1 MAADR
6 DCSAEIAARV
16 AAACGERRA
25 LQIRAGGTR
34 AFHGRRVDGETLDVS
49 AHRGVVAWEPAELV
63 LTARAGTPLAGIE
76 ALLASGRQMLAF
88 EPPRFG
94 PASTLGGAIAT
105 AMSGPRRPYA
115 GAARDFVLGVRCVNG
130 RGELLGFGGQVMKNV
145 AGYDVSRLMC
155 GACGTL
161 GVLLEISL
169 KVLPVP
175 PCEITVEHACDA
187 AQAIVT
193 MNRTAGRPLPLSASS
208 HDGERL
214 RLRLSGAES
223 AVSAAAAAL
232 GGDVVDDAAAY
243 WNAVRDQSL
252 AFFRAPGA
260 LWRLSV
266 PPATPPLA
274 LGGEQF
280 IEWGGAL
287 RWLRTT
293 RDAGAVRTAVSAAG
307 GHATLYRG
315 GDAACEEVFH
325 PLAPGLVAL
334 HRRLKHAFDPEGIL
348 NPGRMYPW
356 L

>member
-1 MAADR
+1 MRRA
-6 DCSAEIAARV
+6 AARS
-16 AAACGERRA
+16 
-25 LQIRAGGTR
+25 QIRAGGTR

-76 ALLASGRQMLAF
+76 ALLASGGQMLAF

-287 RWLRTT
+287 RWLRTA
-293 RDAGAVRTAVSAAG
+293 RDAGRGARRRERRGRARDAVSRRRCGVRRGLSSARARPGGAAP
-307 GHATLYRG
+307 APQACLRPRG
-315 GDAACEEVFH
+315 NPQPGPHV
-325 PLAPGLVAL
+325 PLAVT
-334 HRRLKHAFDPEGIL
+334 RR
-348 NPGRMYPW
+348 
-356 L
+356 

>member
-1 MAADR
+1 MGADR
-6 DCSAEIAARV
+6 DCSAQIAARV
-16 AAACGERRA
+16 AAASGERTA
-25 LQIRAGGTR
+25 LAIRAGGTR
-34 AFHGRRVDGETLDVS
+34 DFYGRAVDGEILDVA

-76 ALLASGRQMLAF
+76 ALLESEGQMLAF

-94 PASTLGGAIAT
+94 AASTLGGAIAA

-155 GACGTL
+155 GAFGTL
-161 GVLLEISL
+161 GVLLDISL

-193 MNRTAGRPLPLSASS
+193 MNRTAGSPLPLSASS

-223 AVSAAAAAL
+223 AVRAAAATL
-232 GGDVVDDAAAY
+232 GGDIVDDAAAY
-243 WNAVRDQSL
+243 WKAVRDHTL
-252 AFFRAPGA
+252 EFFRAPGA
-260 LWRLSV
+260 VWRLSL

-293 RDAGAVRTAVSAAG
+293 RDAAAVRAAVSATG

-315 GDAACEEVFH
+315 GDAANAEVFH
-325 PLAPGLVAL
+325 PLAPGVEQL
-334 HRRLKHAFDPEGIL
+334 HRRLKQAFDPEGIL

>member
-1 MAADR
+1 MGADR
-6 DCSAEIAARV
+6 DCSAQIAARV
-16 AAACGERRA
+16 AAASGERTA
-25 LQIRAGGTR
+25 LAIRAGGTR
-34 AFHGRRVDGETLDVS
+34 DFYGRAVDGEILDVA

-76 ALLASGRQMLAF
+76 ALLESEGQMLAF

-94 PASTLGGAIAT
+94 AASTLGGAIAA

-155 GACGTL
+155 GAFGTL
-161 GVLLEISL
+161 GVLLDISL

-193 MNRTAGRPLPLSASS
+193 MNRTAGSPLPLSASS

-223 AVSAAAAAL
+223 AVRAAAATL
-232 GGDVVDDAAAY
+232 GGDIVDDAAAY
-243 WNAVRDQSL
+243 WKAVRDHTL
-252 AFFRAPGA
+252 EFFRAPGA
-260 LWRLSV
+260 VWRLSL

-293 RDAGAVRTAVSAAG
+293 RDAAAVRAAVSATG

-315 GDAACEEVFH
+315 GDAANAEVFH
-325 PLAPGLVAL
+325 PLAPGLAQL
-334 HRRLKHAFDPEGIL
+334 HRRLKQAFDPEGIL

>member
-1 MAADR
+1 
-6 DCSAEIAARV
+6 
-16 AAACGERRA
+16 
-25 LQIRAGGTR
+25 
-34 AFHGRRVDGETLDVS
+34 
-49 AHRGVVAWEPAELV
+49 
-63 LTARAGTPLAGIE
+63 
-76 ALLASGRQMLAF
+76 
-88 EPPRFG
+88 
-94 PASTLGGAIAT
+94 
-105 AMSGPRRPYA
+105 
-115 GAARDFVLGVRCVNG
+115 
-130 RGELLGFGGQVMKNV
+130 MKNV

-155 GACGTL
+155 GAFGTL
-161 GVLLEISL
+161 GVLLDISL

-175 PCEITVEHACDA
+175 PCEITVERACDA
-187 AQAIVT
+187 AHAIVT
-193 MNRTAGRPLPLSASS
+193 MNRTAGSPLPLSASS

-214 RLRLSGAES
+214 RLRLSGAKS
-223 AVSAAAAAL
+223 AVSAAAASL
-232 GGDVVDDAAAY
+232 GGDIVDDAAAY
-243 WNAVRDQSL
+243 WNAVRDQAL
-252 AFFRAPGA
+252 AFFRADGA

-315 GDAACEEVFH
+315 GDAAHDEVFH